1 MAKCGEEDIRSMRSQ
16 MQQSD
21 KSAEHVNRVNTTAI
35 IWQRVR
41 RFICII
47 HQAWR
52 AFVKGQSTLMAAAL
66 SFYGLVSL
74 VPLSF
79 FLMLALSRIVGT
91 EWAYKFITQVVSDNF
106 PHSEEVI
113 LNQVDRFLV
122 SGRLWLKGSLWG
134 ALALLWSGLSFF
146 ETLDRVINAVWG
158 RGRMRGYFKRKLM
171 ALLTFIGGGIFF
183 AASLL
188 LSTTITTLRALD
200 LVIFGI
206 RPSDLVWFWRFVGWA
221 LPYVLSVMMFFLVY
235 KFLPMTRIST
245 QLAFRTACVV
255 GVIWEGSKFAF
266 AKYVAQRQMY
276 HHLYGPLTSVV
287 LLMLWIFFS
296 ALLLVFGAHIVAA
309 YHRSDEDTTVA

>member
-1 MAKCGEEDIRSMRSQ
+1 ME
-16 MQQSD
+16 QSD
-21 KSAEHVNRVNTTAI
+21 ECADRMNKASTATI
-35 IWQRVR
+35 IWRRVH
-41 RFICII
+41 RFISII
-47 HQAWR
+47 HRAWR
-52 AFVKGQSTLMAAAL
+52 EFVKGQSTLMAAAL

-79 FLMLALSRIVGT
+79 FVMLALSRIVGT

-146 ETLDRVINAVWG
+146 ETLDRVINAVWT
-158 RGRMRGYFKRKLM
+158 RERMRGYFKRKFM
-171 ALLTFIGGGIFF
+171 ALLTFIGAGIFF

-206 RPSDLVWFWRFVGWA
+206 RPSDLVWFWRFMGWV

-235 KFLPMTRIST
+235 KFLPMTRIPA
-245 QLAFRTACVV
+245 QLAFRTACIV

-296 ALLLVFGAHIVAA
+296 ALLLIFGAHVVAT
-309 YHRSDEDTTVA
+309 YHRSGEDAIVA